1 MPIHAESQ
9 LERLRYGAQSWSEV
23 MRDNAQLLEDT
34 LLQLSNLLDIEITSL
49 QDGDILW
56 YNSISGKFENVAYT
70 TVFSTTTTSSTTTT
84 TSPP

>member
-1 MPIHAESQ
+1 MVHPETQ
-9 LERLRYGAQSWSEV
+9 LERLRYGSQSWSEI

-34 LLQLSNLLDIEITSL
+34 LLKLSNLLDVDITSL

-56 YNSISGKFENVAYT
+56 YNSSSGKFENVAYT

-84 TSPP
+84 TSP